1 MNITEDAEDAVC
13 EALTR
18 IIRGQE
24 NRSLVP
30 LCPLIT
36 GGQYEKTDRYYS
48 NIVITMWV

>member
-24 NRSLVP
+24 NRPLVP
-30 LCPLIT
+30 EPIFFC
-36 GGQYEKTDRYYS
+36 GGN
-48 NIVITMWV
+48 NI